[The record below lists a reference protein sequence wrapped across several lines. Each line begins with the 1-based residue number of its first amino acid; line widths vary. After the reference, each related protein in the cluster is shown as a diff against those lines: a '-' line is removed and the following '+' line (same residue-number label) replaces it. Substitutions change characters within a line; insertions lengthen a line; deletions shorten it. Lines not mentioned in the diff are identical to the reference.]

1 MTKNPLAKRLEN
13 HKIILASGSP
23 RRKKFFEDLGIPFEI
38 RLQAVEEQYP
48 SELKEEEISNF
59 LAELKS
65 TPFLN
70 GLRSDEILITSDT
83 VVWCNGESLEK
94 AESAE
99 EAASMLKKLS
109 GAWHKVITSVCF
121 ATKRKITTVHCTT
134 LVKIKSLTKEEI
146 AYYIETCNPFDKAGA
161 YGIQE
166 WLGMIGIEEIKGSY
180 TNVVGLPTH
189 LVYKTLMDAEFL

>member
-48 SELKEEEISNF
+48 NELKEEEISNF

-70 GLRSDEILITSDT
+70 DLRSDEILITSDT
-83 VVWCNGESLEK
+83 VVWCNGDEVETENHATTPTYK
-94 AESAE
+94 ETITRKSAP
-99 EAASMLKKLS
+99 
-109 GAWHKVITSVCF
+109 
-121 ATKRKITTVHCTT
+121 KIV
-134 LVKIKSLTKEEI
+134 V
-146 AYYIETCNPFDKAGA
+146 G
-161 YGIQE
+161 
-166 WLGMIGIEEIKGSY
+166 EIK
-180 TNVVGLPTH
+180 VLR
-189 LVYKTLMDAEFL
+189 